1 MQPQTVEQNKRQR
14 LALQTPGG
22 AMPQG
27 TGLATPASSILLSST
42 IDRLSGMPSNDGLMD
57 YLRGR
62 GGKIKDLEDELA
74 QTRARCEKLQQELA
88 TKNESMAVLVTEKKV
103 FEVAAAAVPPPT
115 GTSTA
120 VQHLHRQLDEQLHKG
135 LMLEQNLA
143 AAKQHE
149 AVSAQRLASLE
160 ALLSE
165 QRAEQ
170 AKLLAEAE
178 AAAARLRVEVE
189 AARAEAQMALRNGEL
204 AERAAQRRVEAE
216 REILK
221 VAQAQLEEVRSYA
234 GNLKAELEQTRQ
246 RASRQEAEAA
256 ALRNSAQ
263 HVRLQLLEE
272 ELRNAR
278 EALASAQAAAAAVT
292 ATAHHQP
299 SSTSAG
305 PTARTQNEQVPVSA
319 AASRRSGIYLGADA
333 AAASGGATVAT
344 AVLGGG
350 GGSTSGIDLEP
361 AMADLPEALRPPW
374 LSLVK
379 VLGLP
384 PGLPLVA
391 QAAEAGRAAAA
402 LTEEVT
408 DLRAAVKAQ
417 DESLMQ
423 LRAAASGSEAYAT
436 ELQSQLADLRSRL
449 ERSLTAERVAV
460 SRAAAIEQ
468 ERDALRAALSSPT
481 TTATTSRS
489 ADPSP
494 HPPHPGSLSGRIL
507 AGQQAAAV
515 EQLQLLNEGLQK
527 QVSSLQQEVAASASA
542 AEAQALAA
550 RAATARAEAA
560 EQRIKQLE
568 READSLAAEVASLQE
583 RLGRGELIRA
593 GGVRVLHLRHNP
605 ELEARQALREAT
617 VTRLTA
623 ENDALRGQVAE
634 LEAAMQKMQ
643 MTQPETQT
651 QRGNNDLRCA
661 PGDENSAVAAT
672 GPSTGDSAAAPPAA
686 QQTTRGRID
695 AIPGPALGAGV
706 AIAVKDAEITVLRRK
721 VEECEKAM
729 NRLKM
734 VFKERITVFREACY
748 SLFGYRVD
756 MTAEATVA
764 ADAAGAPTTFTL
776 KPQHAD
782 DPAALLVFRCTSGGG
797 RMELVP
803 NTFTRERL
811 AREVET
817 FVRKFNCIPALT
829 ANLTMDNF
837 QKQTQC

>member
-1 MQPQTVEQNKRQR
+1 MGIIPLIPNPINKPINPQTSIPYPVP
-14 LALQTPGG
+14 LAGCAP
-22 AMPQG
+22 
-27 TGLATPASSILLSST
+27 
-42 IDRLSGMPSNDGLMD
+42 
-57 YLRGR
+57 
-62 GGKIKDLEDELA
+62 
-74 QTRARCEKLQQELA
+74 
-88 TKNESMAVLVTEKKV
+88 
-103 FEVAAAAVPPPT
+103 
-115 GTSTA
+115 
-120 VQHLHRQLDEQLHKG
+120 VQ
-135 LMLEQNLA
+135 
-143 AAKQHE
+143 
-149 AVSAQRLASLE
+149 
-160 ALLSE
+160 
-165 QRAEQ
+165 
-170 AKLLAEAE
+170 
-178 AAAARLRVEVE
+178 
-189 AARAEAQMALRNGEL
+189 
-204 AERAAQRRVEAE
+204 
-216 REILK
+216 
-221 VAQAQLEEVRSYA
+221 
-234 GNLKAELEQTRQ
+234 
-246 RASRQEAEAA
+246 
-256 ALRNSAQ
+256 
-263 HVRLQLLEE
+263 
-272 ELRNAR
+272 
-278 EALASAQAAAAAVT
+278 
-292 ATAHHQP
+292 
-299 SSTSAG
+299 
-305 PTARTQNEQVPVSA
+305 
-319 AASRRSGIYLGADA
+319 
-333 AAASGGATVAT
+333 
-344 AVLGGG
+344 
-350 GGSTSGIDLEP
+350 
-361 AMADLPEALRPPW
+361 
-374 LSLVK
+374 

-384 PGLPLVA
+384 PGLPLA
-391 QAAEAGRAAAA
+391 TQAAEAGRTAAA

-449 ERSLTAERVAV
+449 ERSLTAERVADR
-460 SRAAAIEQ
+460 RAAAIEQ

-481 TTATTSRS
+481 TSAAATARS
-489 ADPSP
+489 GDPTP

-507 AGQQAAAV
+507 ASQQAAAV

-527 QVSSLQQEVAASASA
+527 QVSSLQQEVATSASA
-542 AEAQALAA
+542 AEAQALGA

-568 READSLAAEVASLQE
+568 READGLAAEVASLQE

-605 ELEARQALREAT
+605 ELEARQAAREAT
-617 VTRLTA
+617 VTRLSA
-623 ENDALRGQVAE
+623 ENDALREQVAE

-643 MTQPETQT
+643 MTKPETRTQT
-651 QRGNNDLRCA
+651 GNVDLRCA
-661 PGDENSAVAAT
+661 TGDEYTAAAAA
-672 GPSTGDSAAAPPAA
+672 GPSTGNPAAAPPAA
-686 QQTTRGRID
+686 QQSTGVRSD

-729 NRLKM
+729 NRLKA

-748 SLFGYRVD
+748 SLFGYRID

-782 DPAALLVFRCTSGGG
+782 DPAALLVFRCMGGGG